1 MTQLKL
7 TNDSTTERRRLART
21 PTLGLVTATI
31 SREQGV
37 AVATVSLID
46 TSACGV
52 GVRSPIPAE
61 PGDLFGFHFDGTVLP
76 SRLGRVV
83 RCEREEH
90 GDWYR
95 IGLVAEQNQAVA

>member
-1 MTQLKL
+1 MARLRL
-7 TNDSTTERRRLART
+7 TIDSASERRRLPRT
-21 PTLGLVTATI
+21 PTMALVTATI
-31 SREQGV
+31 SREEGV
-37 AVATVSLID
+37 AVTTVSLVD
-46 TSACGV
+46 TSACGI

-95 IGLVAEQNQAVA
+95 IGLAAEQKQAVA